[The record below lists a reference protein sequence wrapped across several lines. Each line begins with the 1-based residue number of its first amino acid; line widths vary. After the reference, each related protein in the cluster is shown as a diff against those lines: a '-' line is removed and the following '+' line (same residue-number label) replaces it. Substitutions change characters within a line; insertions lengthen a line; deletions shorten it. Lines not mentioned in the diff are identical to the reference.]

1 LRPQYPNH
9 VWSYDFVQERT
20 HNGRAFR
27 ILNIIDE
34 YTRESLASHISRHI
48 RHGDVQECLT
58 ELFCL
63 KGVPAH
69 LRSDNGPEFT
79 AKMLREWLRKLNI
92 GTLFIE
98 PGSPWENGYVESF
111 NGRMRDELLDR
122 EIFYT
127 LKEARHLIEM
137 WRWEYNHVR
146 PHSSLGYK
154 PPAPAAWIAVQE
166 SFQATSLT

>member
-1 LRPQYPNH
+1 M
-9 VWSYDFVQERT
+9 
-20 HNGRAFR
+20 
-27 ILNIIDE
+27 
-34 YTRESLASHISRHI
+34 
-48 RHGDVQECLT
+48 
-58 ELFCL
+58 FCQH
-63 KGVPAH
+63 GVPAH

-79 AKMLREWLRKLNI
+79 AKMLRKWLSKLNV

-111 NGRMRDELLDR
+111 NARMRDELLDR

-154 PPAPAAWIAVQE
+154 PPSPAAWITVQE
-166 SFQATSLT
+166 PFQAASLT